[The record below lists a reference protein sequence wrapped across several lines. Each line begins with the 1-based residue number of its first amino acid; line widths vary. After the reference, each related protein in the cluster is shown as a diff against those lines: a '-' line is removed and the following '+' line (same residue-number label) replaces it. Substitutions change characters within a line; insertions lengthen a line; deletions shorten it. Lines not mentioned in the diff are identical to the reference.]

1 MFRIATF
8 ISNEV
13 LANKINMIINKHKFI
28 HSYDYLC

>member
-13 LANKINMIINKHKFI
+13 LINKINMIINMIDNIK
-28 HSYDYLC
+28 D